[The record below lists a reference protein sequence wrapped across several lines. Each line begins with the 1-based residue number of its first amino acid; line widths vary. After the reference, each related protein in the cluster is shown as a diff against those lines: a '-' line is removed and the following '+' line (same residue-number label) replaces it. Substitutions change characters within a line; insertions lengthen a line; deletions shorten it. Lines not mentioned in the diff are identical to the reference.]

1 MKKVVIAV
9 LVVSLLGTAGTAMA
23 WGCRRH
29 RGGCYDDGIGNCLH
43 PELSNGRDLRQG
55 PYRECMGGADGMYGL
70 DGMRGRY
77 ASNMPEDIRT
87 RANELAKLRIDM
99 RDALSRS
106 PIDRAAATR
115 LHDRAMQLEQEI
127 ETWFFGE
134 RMNRI
139 EELRRQQERN
149 RSSAPTPSN
158 PASANP

>member
-1 MKKVVIAV
+1 MMKKVVIAV

-23 WGCRRH
+23 RDSRRH
-29 RGGCYDDGIGNCLH
+29 RGGCYDDGIGNCLQ

-55 PYRECMGGADGMYGL
+55 RHPDCIGGM
-70 DGMRGRY
+70 DGMRDRY
-77 ASNMPEDIRT
+77 ASNMPEDIRAK
-87 RANELAKLRIDM
+87 ANELAKLRIDL
-99 RDALSRS
+99 RDTLSRS

-139 EELRRQQERN
+139 EEFRRQQEQN
-149 RSSAPTPSN
+149 RSAAPTPSK
-158 PASANP
+158 PAAANP

>member
-1 MKKVVIAV
+1 MKKLVIAV

-23 WGCRRH
+23 RGCRGH

-55 PYRECMGGADGMYGL
+55 RHPESIGGM

-77 ASNMPEDIRT
+77 ASNMPEDIRAK
-87 RANELAKLRIDM
+87 ANELAKLRIDL

-139 EELRRQQERN
+139 EEFRRQQERN
-149 RSSAPTPSN
+149 RSAAPTPSN

>member
-1 MKKVVIAV
+1 MKKLVIAV

-23 WGCRRH
+23 RGCRGH
-29 RGGCYDDGIGNCLH
+29 RGGCYDDGIGNCLQL
-43 PELSNGRDLRQG
+43 ELSNGRDLRQG
-55 PYRECMGGADGMYGL
+55 RHPDCIGGM

-77 ASNMPEDIRT
+77 ASNMPEDIRAK
-87 RANELAKLRIDM
+87 ANELAKLRIDL

-139 EELRRQQERN
+139 EEFRRQQERN
-149 RSSAPTPSN
+149 RSAAPTPSN

>member
-23 WGCRRH
+23 RGCRRH

-55 PYRECMGGADGMYGL
+55 RHPESIGGM
-70 DGMRGRY
+70 DGMRSRY
-77 ASNMPEDIRT
+77 ASNMPEDIRAK
-87 RANELAKLRIDM
+87 ANELAKLRIDL

-106 PIDRAAATR
+106 PIDRAAATK

-127 ETWFFGE
+127 KTWFFGE

-149 RSSAPTPSN
+149 RSAAPTPSK
-158 PASANP
+158 PAAANP

>member
-1 MKKVVIAV
+1 MMKKVVIAV

-23 WGCRRH
+23 RGCRRH
-29 RGGCYDDGIGNCLH
+29 RGGCYDDGIGNCLQ

-55 PYRECMGGADGMYGL
+55 RHPDCIGGM
-70 DGMRGRY
+70 DGMRDRY
-77 ASNMPEDIRT
+77 ASNMPEDIRAK
-87 RANELAKLRIDM
+87 ANELAKLRIDL

-106 PIDRAAATR
+106 PIDRAAAIR

-139 EELRRQQERN
+139 EEFRRQQERN
-149 RSSAPTPSN
+149 RSAAPTPSK
-158 PASANP
+158 PAAANP

>member
-1 MKKVVIAV
+1 MMKKVVIAV

-23 WGCRRH
+23 WGSRRH
-29 RGGCYDDGIGNCLH
+29 RGGCYDDGIGNCLQ

-55 PYRECMGGADGMYGL
+55 RHPESIGGM
-70 DGMRGRY
+70 DGMRDRY
-77 ASNMPEDIRT
+77 ASNMPEDIRAK
-87 RANELAKLRIDM
+87 ANELAKLRIDL

-139 EELRRQQERN
+139 EEFRRQQERN
-149 RSSAPTPSN
+149 RSAAPTPSK